1 MRRSHSTAR
10 AASRACGAALCIGSL
25 LVLLCSCGSS
35 APASNGLASQAPTR
49 ILESAQAAAYAATS
63 AHVSGS
69 LTSDGAKIT
78 LDLDLLAG
86 KGGRGQLA
94 ENGLSFE
101 LIETGGYVYIK
112 GSPAFYAHIAGPA
125 TAQLF
130 LGKWLQAPAG
140 SGNFA
145 SLASLTNL
153 HSLIE
158 TTLAG
163 HGSLGKGAPTNV
175 DGQDVIT
182 LSDAS
187 QGGRSMWPAGASRSR
202 LRSSSREAAAERS
215 SSTTGMSRSRSPHPP
230 TPSTS
235 PSSDPAGEPGAG
247 GPRRPL

>member
-187 QGGRSMWPAGASRSR
+187 QGGTLYVASRGKPFPIEVLKQGSR
-202 LRSSSREAAAERS
+202 GGEIVFDHWDEPVSLAA
-215 SSTTGMSRSRSPHPP
+215 
-230 TPSTS
+230 
-235 PSSDPAGEPGAG
+235 PANAVDLTKLGSG
-247 GPRRPL
+247 G